1 MSKKNRITRAAMLSG
16 YGYLFFV
23 LAGICTMAAQTNI
36 SSSEALLGIWGSE
49 PNFGPMVRGELTIDA
64 RGTAWRAT
72 ISGFEVP
79 VQHDNGAISF
89 VLPGGEGEFRG
100 HLSPDSESIF
110 GHWIQPADDIL
121 NNRYASPVQLSSL
134 SPSVWRGSV
143 VPLDQRISFYAFVQR
158 SPDGSLTAFIS
169 NPEANFFRR
178 RKYRVEQ
185 KGAAATFFT
194 DGQQLDGTYDEQ
206 SDVLSLRLVDFMP
219 PFQFTR
225 RKDRDAVGF
234 FPRISAEGEAYVY
247 RKPIAEND
255 GWATASLADA
265 GLDQGLISAIVEKIL
280 GANLADNPAYIQ
292 SLLIAR
298 HGKLVLE
305 EYFYGFDKERTHDMR
320 SASKTF
326 APVLVGIAHDHGAKL
341 EPDTPVYSLFGQ
353 YKEFANWDERKKSIT
368 LRHIMTMTAGN
379 ACDDNDDSSPGNEDH
394 IQNQREQPDW
404 YKFALDL
411 PMLRAPGGE
420 HAIYCSADLNLVGG
434 VVTNSTGKWLPSF
447 FDEYFARPL
456 QFGAY
461 HVNLMPT
468 GEAYAGGGWYLRP
481 RDELK
486 LGQLYLNGGA
496 WNGRRIVSKE
506 WVEEST
512 AHQSSFTPALDAE
525 GEHQYGF
532 GWHIHKL
539 NAGGHVYRDFA
550 ASGNGGQVVVVI
562 PELDLVVAFNGGSYG
577 EFRKW
582 YRWELELVPQYI
594 IPAAI
599 SPQHH

>member
-1 MSKKNRITRAAMLSG
+1 MSRKNSSTRAARMSTCG
-16 YGYLFFV
+16 YVLVV
-23 LAGICTMAAQTNI
+23 LAGICSAAAQTNVP
-36 SSSEALLGIWGSE
+36 SSEALIGIWGNESS
-49 PNFGPMVRGELTIDA
+49 FGPLVRGQLTIDA
-64 RGTAWRAT
+64 RGMAWRAM
-72 ISGFEVP
+72 ISGFDAP
-79 VQHDNGAISF
+79 VKHDNVSVSF
-89 VLPGGEGEFRG
+89 ALPGDEGEFRG
-100 HLSPDSESIF
+100 HLSPDSESIV
-110 GHWIQPADDIL
+110 GHWIQPAGKIL
-121 NNRYASPVQLSSL
+121 NNRYASPVLLSSL
-134 SPSVWRGSV
+134 GKSVWAGCV
-143 VPLDQRISFYAFVQR
+143 VPRDQNVSIYASVQKGA
-158 SPDGSLTAFIS
+158 DGSLTAFIS
-169 NPEANFFRR
+169 NPEMNLFRR
-178 RKYRVEQ
+178 RKFRVVR
-185 KGAAATFFT
+185 
-194 DGQQLDGTYDEQ
+194 DGTAVRFLSEGMEINGTFDEKN
-206 SDVLSLRLVDFMP
+206 DVLSLRVVDFMA

-234 FPRISAEGEAYVY
+234 FPRVLPEDQGYVY
-247 RKPIAEND
+247 RKPIVQSD
-255 GWATASLADA
+255 GWATSSLADA
-265 GLDQGLISAIVEKIL
+265 GLDQKLISSLVEKIL

-305 EYFYGFDKERTHDMR
+305 EYFYGFDKDRTHDMR

-326 APVLVGIAHDHGAKL
+326 APLLVGIARDHGTKL
-341 EPDTPVYSLFGQ
+341 EPDTPVYRLFPQ
-353 YKEFANWDERKKSIT
+353 YREFANRDDRKKSMT

-394 IQNQREQPDW
+394 MQNQREQTDW

-411 PMLRAPGGE
+411 PMLRDPGGE
-420 HAIYCSADLNLVGG
+420 RAVYCSADLNLVGG
-434 VVTNSTGKWLPSF
+434 VVANSTGEWLPAF

-456 QFGAY
+456 QFGSY
-461 HVNLMPT
+461 HMNLMPT

-486 LGQLYLNGGA
+486 LGQLYLNGGT
-496 WNGRRIVSKE
+496 WNGRRIVSEE

-512 AHQSSFTPALDAE
+512 AHQSSFTPALDTE

-539 NAGGHVYRDFA
+539 NAGGRVYRDFA
-550 ASGNGGQVVVVI
+550 AGGNGGQLVIVI

-594 IPAAI
+594 IPAATP
-599 SPQHH
+599 PQHH

>member
-16 YGYLFFV
+16 YGYLFVV
-23 LAGICTMAAQTNI
+23 LAGICSTAAQTNI

-49 PNFGPMVRGELTIDA
+49 PNFGPLVRGELTIDA
-64 RGTAWRAT
+64 RGAAWRAT
-72 ISGFEVP
+72 IFGFEVP

-100 HLSPDSESIF
+100 HLSSDSESIF
-110 GHWIQPADDIL
+110 GHWIQPAEYIL

-143 VPLDQRISFYAFVQR
+143 IPLDQKISFYASVQR
-158 SPDGSLTAFIS
+158 GPDGSLTAFIS
-169 NPEANFFRR
+169 NPEANLFRHR
-178 RKYRVEQ
+178 QFRVDQ
-185 KGAAATFFT
+185 KGTAVTLST
-194 DGQQLDGTYDEQ
+194 DGQQMDGTYDEK

-225 RKDRDAVGF
+225 RKGRDAVGF
-234 FPRISAEGEAYVY
+234 FPRISPEGEGYVY
-247 RKPIAEND
+247 RKPITEND

-265 GLDQGLISAIVEKIL
+265 GLDQKLIFALVEKIL
-280 GANLADNPAYIQ
+280 GANLADNSAYIQ

-326 APVLVGIAHDHGAKL
+326 APVLVGIARDHGAKL
-341 EPDTPVYSLFGQ
+341 DPDTPVYALFRQ
-353 YKEFANWDERKKSIT
+353 YKEFANWDERKRSIT

-434 VVTNSTGKWLPSF
+434 VLTNSTGKWLPAF

-456 QFGAY
+456 QFGSY

-486 LGQLYLNGGA
+486 LGQLYLSGGT
-496 WNGRRIVSKE
+496 WNGRRIVNKE

-512 AHQSSFTPALDAE
+512 AHQSSFTPALDTE

-539 NAGGHVYRDFA
+539 NAGGRVYRDFA
-550 ASGNGGQVVVVI
+550 AGGNGGQVVVVI

-577 EFRKW
+577 EFRNW

-599 SPQHH
+599 PPQLH